1 MAIELNDLLN
11 IQPNKVNTN
20 LASKTMLIYGG
31 YKAGK
36 TSFCAKSLPNA
47 LLCAFEKGY
56 NAIPDIKVYDINK
69 WTEFKRIVK
78 LLEAPE
84 IKNMYK
90 TIIIDTIDLAAGL
103 CEDYICQQHGVGA
116 LKDIPY
122 GQGFG
127 EYERELASTFRK
139 ITMLGYGL
147 AFTAQK
153 DVKTAKDNKG
163 DDIEILQP
171 LADKR
176 TLKVVNA
183 LVDFILYIE
192 QEWDEN
198 GVEHRYFRTRNT
210 PFITAGSRFGGMA
223 DKIPFNYDA
232 LIAEIDKAIKLD
244 TKGDLTLITNEEV
257 DYSFERKRPFSETM
271 QEAGEIWG
279 KFPKTQEWNERK
291 MKVVEE
297 YFGQPI
303 KLSTAT
309 EAQQDLVESVI
320 DDLKNLLL
328 TVN

>member
-1 MAIELNDLLN
+1 MTIELNDLLN

-20 LASKTMLIYGG
+20 LASKTMLVYGG

-36 TSFCAKSLPNA
+36 TSFCAKSLPDA

-56 NAIPDIKVYDINK
+56 NAIPDIKVIDINK
-69 WTEFKRIVK
+69 WTEFKRVVK

-84 IKNMYK
+84 MKNMYK
-90 TIIIDTIDLAAGL
+90 TIIVDTIDLASGL
-103 CEDYICQQHGVGA
+103 CESYICQQHGVTA

-127 EYERELASTFRK
+127 EFEKELASTFRK

-153 DVKTAKDNKG
+153 DVKTVKNNKG
-163 DDIEILQP
+163 EDIEVLQP
-171 LADKR
+171 LGDKR

-183 LVDFILYIE
+183 LVDFILYIG

-198 GVEHRYFRTRNT
+198 GVEHRYFYTRNT

-223 DKIPFNYDA
+223 DKIPFTYDA

-244 TKGDLTLITNEEV
+244 TKGDLNLITDEKIE
-257 DYSFERKRPFSETM
+257 YKSEIKRPFSETM
-271 QEAGEIWG
+271 AEAGELWAKI
-279 KFPKTQEWNERK
+279 PKTPEWNEKK
-291 MKVVEE
+291 MAIVQE

-309 EAQQDLVESVI
+309 VEQQDLVENVI
-320 DDLKNLLL
+320 SDLKNLLS
-328 TVN
+328 TVK

>member
-1 MAIELNDLLN
+1 MAIELEDLLN

-36 TSFCAKSLPNA
+36 TSFCAKSLPKA

-56 NAIPDIKVYDINK
+56 NAISGIKPIDINK

-84 IKNMYK
+84 MKQMYE
-90 TIIIDTIDLAAGL
+90 TIIVDTIDLAAGL
-103 CEDYICQQHGVGA
+103 CEAYICQQHGVTA

-127 EYERELASTFRK
+127 EFEKELASTFRK

-153 DVKTAKDNKG
+153 DVKTAKNNKG
-163 DDIEILQP
+163 EDIEVLQP
-171 LADKR
+171 LGDKR
-176 TLKVVNA
+176 TLKVINA
-183 LVDFILYIE
+183 LVDFILYIG
-192 QEWDEN
+192 QEWDDN
-198 GVEHRYFRTRNT
+198 GVEHRYFYTRNT

-223 DKIPFNYDA
+223 DKIPFTYDA
-232 LIAEIDKAIKLD
+232 LIAEIGKAIEND
-244 TKGDLTLITNEEV
+244 TKGDLSLVTNEEV
-257 DYSFERKRPFSETM
+257 KYKVEEKRPFKECM
-271 QEAGEIWG
+271 QEAGELWA
-279 KFPKTQEWNERK
+279 KFPKTPEWNEKK

-303 KLSTAT
+303 KLSTAV
-309 EAQQDLVESVI
+309 ESQQDLVENVI
-320 DDLKNLLL
+320 QDLKNLLSEA
-328 TVN
+328 N

>member
-20 LASKTMLIYGG
+20 LSAKTMLIYGG

-56 NAIPDIKVYDINK
+56 NAIPNIKVIDINK

-78 LLEAPE
+78 LLESPE
-84 IKNMYK
+84 AKNMYK
-90 TIIIDTIDLAAGL
+90 TIIVDTIDLAAGL
-103 CEDYICQQHGVGA
+103 CENYICQQHGINA

-153 DVKTAKDNKG
+153 DVKVVKNNKG
-163 DDIEILQP
+163 EDIEVLQP

-176 TLKVVNA
+176 ALKVVNA
-183 LVDFILYIE
+183 LVDFILYIG

-198 GVEHRYFRTRNT
+198 GVEHRYFYTRNT
-210 PFITAGSRFGGMA
+210 PFITAGSRFGGMS
-223 DKIPFNYDA
+223 DKIPFTYEA
-232 LIAEIDKAIKLD
+232 LINEIQKAIESD
-244 TKGDLTLITNEEV
+244 TKGDLNLITNEEPKIK
-257 DYSFERKRPFSETM
+257 EAKRPFKETM
-271 QEAGEIWG
+271 QEAGELWAQ
-279 KFPKTQEWNERK
+279 FPNTPEWKEKK
-291 MKVVEE
+291 MAIVQE

-303 KLSTAT
+303 KLSTAV
-309 EAQQDLVESVI
+309 ESQQDLVESVI
-320 DDLKNLLL
+320 EDLKNLLS
-328 TVN
+328 TIK

>member
-1 MAIELNDLLN
+1 MAIELEDLLN

-36 TSFCAKSLPNA
+36 TSFCAKSLPKA

-56 NAIPDIKVYDINK
+56 NAISGIKPIDINK

-84 IKNMYK
+84 MKQMYE
-90 TIIIDTIDLAAGL
+90 TIIVDTIDLAAGL
-103 CEDYICQQHGVGA
+103 CEAYICQQHGVTA

-127 EYERELASTFRK
+127 EFEKELASTFRK

-153 DVKTAKDNKG
+153 DVKTAKNNKG
-163 DDIEILQP
+163 EDIEVLQP
-171 LADKR
+171 LGDKR

-183 LVDFILYIE
+183 LVDFILYIG
-192 QEWDEN
+192 QEWDDN
-198 GVEHRYFRTRNT
+198 GVEHRYFYTRNT

-223 DKIPFNYDA
+223 DKIPFTYDA
-232 LIAEIDKAIKLD
+232 LIAEIGKAIEND
-244 TKGDLTLITNEEV
+244 TKGDLSLVTNEEV
-257 DYSFERKRPFSETM
+257 KYKVEEKRPFTETM
-271 QEAGEIWG
+271 AEAGAIWG
-279 KFPKTQEWNERK
+279 KFPNTQEWKDKK

-297 YFGQPI
+297 YFGQPM

-309 EAQQDLVESVI
+309 PAQQDLVENVI
-320 DDLKNLLL
+320 QDLKNLLSEA
-328 TVN
+328 N